1 MPGDASDL
9 ADDLLATTTAIYR
22 GVSDSYERRS
32 LASLY
37 VDRAKRQRRAMFTE
51 SGVFIN
57 TDGLLESIRAKG
69 VLSPILVTRAG
80 EVVFGE
86 RRFTASRVLGLAD
99 IPVRYVEEIDPLELR
114 IIELEENLRRQ
125 GLGWEDEVR
134 AVADLH
140 ASYATRRSEEQGGD
154 LHPWTMKET
163 ARALQLD
170 ETEISRYLRVA
181 EAWTH
186 PHDASRIEGAA
197 NARQAY
203 NTLSRMDDRR
213 SAEVIEAI
221 TAGVGDVV
229 AAGAA
234 RGVESIG
241 GTAAQP
247 NSATPGTAA
256 AIPASAHPPIPASV
270 PPPPP
275 ILCADFT
282 TWAPSYVGPRFNLI
296 HCDFPYGIDAFGGP
310 NMHRGAARK
319 TTYQG
324 RHFEGTYNDDESTYL
339 TLIECLCANLDRLM
353 AHSGHLMFWLSAD
366 LDIMYETKQMF
377 AKLAPDLLFWPK
389 PLIWH
394 KTDNL
399 GVLADPKRGPRHVY
413 EACLV
418 ASREDRPIV
427 RAVSDAYG
435 APSDKKLHPSCKPEP
450 VLRHFLA
457 MFCDEHTR
465 LLDPTAGSGSSL
477 RAAESLGA
485 ESVVGLE
492 LDAEHAKNA
501 NVAMKQFRAL
511 RSATI

>member
-1 MPGDASDL
+1 
-9 ADDLLATTTAIYR
+9 
-22 GVSDSYERRS
+22 
-32 LASLY
+32 
-37 VDRAKRQRRAMFTE
+37 
-51 SGVFIN
+51 
-57 TDGLLESIRAKG
+57 
-69 VLSPILVTRAG
+69 
-80 EVVFGE
+80 
-86 RRFTASRVLGLAD
+86 
-99 IPVRYVEEIDPLELR
+99 
-114 IIELEENLRRQ
+114 
-125 GLGWEDEVR
+125 
-134 AVADLH
+134 
-140 ASYATRRSEEQGGD
+140 
-154 LHPWTMKET
+154 
-163 ARALQLD
+163 
-170 ETEISRYLRVA
+170 
-181 EAWTH
+181 
-186 PHDASRIEGAA
+186 
-197 NARQAY
+197 
-203 NTLSRMDDRR
+203 
-213 SAEVIEAI
+213 
-221 TAGVGDVV
+221 
-229 AAGAA
+229 
-234 RGVESIG
+234 
-241 GTAAQP
+241 
-247 NSATPGTAA
+247 
-256 AIPASAHPPIPASV
+256 
-270 PPPPP
+270 
-275 ILCADFT
+275 
-282 TWAPSYVGPRFNLI
+282 
-296 HCDFPYGIDAFGGP
+296 
-310 NMHRGAARK
+310 
-319 TTYQG
+319 
-324 RHFEGTYNDDESTYL
+324 
-339 TLIECLCANLDRLM
+339 M

>member
-1 MPGDASDL
+1 MTDDANAAL
-9 ADDLLATTTAIYR
+9 ADDLLAPTTPPYA
-22 GVSDSYERRS
+22 GLSDSYERRA

-37 VDRAKRQRRAMFTE
+37 VDRSKRQRRVMFTD

-86 RRFTASRVLGLAD
+86 RRFTASKVLGLPD

-114 IIELEENLRRQ
+114 IIELEENIRRS
-125 GLGWEDEVR
+125 GLEWRDEVR

-140 ASYATRRSEEQGGD
+140 ASYATRRSEEHGGD
-154 LHPWTMKET
+154 LHPWTMKDT
-163 ARALQLD
+163 ARTLQWD
-170 ETEISRYLRVA
+170 ETEISRYLRVN

-203 NTLSRMDDRR
+203 NTLTRMDERR
-213 SAEVIEAI
+213 SAEVMEDII
-221 TAGVGDVV
+221 AGVGEVV
-229 AAGAA
+229 AGVGTGVSTPTRGAQNA
-234 RGVESIG
+234 PPPAVGH
-241 GTAAQP
+241 A
-247 NSATPGTAA
+247 PGTPPPV
-256 AIPASAHPPIPASV
+256 PAPLTAPPV
-270 PPPPP
+270 PPPP

-282 TWAPSYVGPRFNLI
+282 LWAPTYAGQRFNLI

-319 TTYQG
+319 ATYQG
-324 RHFEGTYNDDESTYL
+324 RHFEGTYDDSEDTYVA
-339 TLIECLCANLDRLM
+339 LIETLCANLDRLM

-366 LDIMYETKQMF
+366 LDIMYETKQRF

-399 GVLADPKRGPRHVY
+399 GVLADPKRTPRHVY

-418 ASREDRPIV
+418 AVREDRPLV

-435 APSDKKLHPSCKPEP
+435 APSDKRLHPSCKPEP
-450 VLRHFLA
+450 VLRHFLS
-457 MFCDEHTR
+457 MFVDEHCR

-492 LDAEHAKNA
+492 VDPEHAKNA
-501 NVAMKQFRAL
+501 NVAMRQFRAL
-511 RSATI
+511 RSATL